1 MIAAT
6 PSTNCPVIWLWAR
19 LPGWLCSRRLPCRLN
34 GTAAALLSGCL
45 LLPAQGH
52 AAAPLHYRGLIEL
65 DHGSSIAAMPRHSRY
80 FVEFILE
87 GSVQDTD
94 HSFWENGFT
103 NANGNKGIS
112 FTGRF
117 PTPFRFL
124 RFTPDPT
131 GPATVDLSG
140 MSFAYKDIGTSS
152 ARSVDVNQ
160 PPPPLLPPCDV
171 NPCIN
176 EHITLSIATQDPA
189 DPVEVIFL
197 NLYNSTFY
205 DPEYA
210 FKQYLLDVS
219 QPGDSFTF
227 EDLFINGPQDL
238 AAFRSYRNPNFVAYD
253 DGVFFDGPNGT
264 LASGRFLSLEYVT
277 GTPAPLP
284 LLGVGAA
291 LGWTRRLRHRIRAG
305 RPQRLSPLDP
315 PSR

>member
-1 MIAAT
+1 
-6 PSTNCPVIWLWAR
+6 
-19 LPGWLCSRRLPCRLN
+19 
-34 GTAAALLSGCL
+34 
-45 LLPAQGH
+45 
-52 AAAPLHYRGLIEL
+52 
-65 DHGSSIAAMPRHSRY
+65 
-80 FVEFILE
+80 
-87 GSVQDTD
+87 
-94 HSFWENGFT
+94 
-103 NANGNKGIS
+103 
-112 FTGRF
+112 
-117 PTPFRFL
+117 
-124 RFTPDPT
+124 
-131 GPATVDLSG
+131 
-140 MSFAYKDIGTSS
+140 
-152 ARSVDVNQ
+152 
-160 PPPPLLPPCDV
+160 
-171 NPCIN
+171 
-176 EHITLSIATQDPA
+176 
-189 DPVEVIFL
+189 
-197 NLYNSTFY
+197 NSTFY